1 MAVVSN
7 GRPARTHYRI
17 DQSWEEPAVS
27 MVSLLLETGRTHQIR
42 VHLSSIGHPVVG
54 DTTYSD
60 NRPDLALGR
69 QFLHA
74 SELAF
79 NHPFD
84 GRRIAFESQLPVEL
98 AELLEQLGEPEI

>member
-7 GRPARTHYRI
+7 GRPARTRYRI

-27 MVSLLLETGRTHQIR
+27 MVSLALETGRTHQIR

-54 DTTYSD
+54 DRTYSE
-60 NRPDLALGR
+60 NRPDLGLGR

-74 SELAF
+74 AELAF
-79 NHPFD
+79 NHPLD
-84 GRRIAFESQLPVEL
+84 GGRVTFESQLPAEL
-98 AELLEQLGEPEI
+98 AELLERLGGLET